1 MAEPP
6 AIGGSDVAERRE
18 AVEVLEGGDGK
29 ISPLAVGGPKDRDAL
44 LLFSMNASSAVED
57 GTNIP
62 LTEKDKFAIACS
74 RKLMRSWVSQPS
86 PCCAAASVG
95 KQTIYCEFII
105 CST

>member
-6 AIGGSDVAERRE
+6 AIGRSDVTERRE
-18 AVEVLEGGDGK
+18 AVEVLEGDDRE
-29 ISPLAVGGPKDRDAL
+29 INPLAVGEPKDRNAL
-44 LLFSMNASSAVED
+44 LLFSMNASSAME
-57 GTNIP
+57 GGANIP

-74 RKLMRSWVSQPS
+74 RKLMHSWVSQPS

-95 KQTIYCEFII
+95 KQTIYCELII